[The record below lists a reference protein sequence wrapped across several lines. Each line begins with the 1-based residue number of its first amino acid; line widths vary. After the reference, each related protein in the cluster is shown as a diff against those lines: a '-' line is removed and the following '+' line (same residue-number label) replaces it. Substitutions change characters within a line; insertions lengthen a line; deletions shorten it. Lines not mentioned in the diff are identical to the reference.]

1 MLVLGV
7 RIQRPLWPPR
17 RCCLRIR
24 CSFASSSY
32 PHQFVEDECGD
43 FLTWLRQKAGAEISS
58 VLSIGNSIYGRSLF
72 ACKPIQAGD
81 CILKIPYS
89 VQLAPDNLHPS
100 INSLLGKD
108 VSDVAKLAL
117 VVLLHQRLGQASEW
131 APYISHLP
139 RVTDMHSTILWSDE
153 ELKMIKISSLYHETL
168 KHKAQIEKDFF
179 SIKHVF
185 DRFPEYFQE
194 VTLHE
199 FKHAYNL
206 VESRAW
212 ISTRG
217 VSMIPFADFF
227 NHDAYSETDVLS
239 DDFKQVS
246 EVIADENYAPGEEVL
261 IRYGKFS
268 NARLLLDFG
277 FIIPHNKYDQVK
289 VEVIASQHDH
299 LHALKLDLLHRHMIP
314 CLKDVNDLSSQEN
327 GFMVMEVK
335 PSSGKG
341 RGIPQSL
348 RALAR
353 VLCCTSPQELQDLA
367 MEATQN
373 DGRLARI
380 PLKNRDREVEA
391 HQLLH
396 SRFNHMI
403 ENYNAALESLTHHS
417 SKENTGR
424 MQLARN
430 FLTGELRILES
441 ASVWLKNYCDTLKQ
455 TGSSIQRRSQAQCV
469 NVIKLYAGK
478 NIQERISNLGFVRGD
493 FIRNMPRYNDRHGT
507 TRLYVGHLASRTRSR
522 DLEDIFSRYGRI
534 RDVDMKRD
542 YAFVEFKDPRDA
554 DDARYS
560 LNGRDVDGSR
570 IVVEFAKG
578 VPRGSGGGGGGGGY
592 GGSREYLGRGPP
604 PGSGRCFNCGLD
616 GHWARDCKAGD
627 WKNKCYRCGEHGHIE
642 RNCQNSPKK
651 VKRGRSYSHTP
662 TPPRRGRSQSRSLSR
677 SRSYSRSRSPA
688 KRERST
694 ERAERRSR
702 TPRRDR
708 ASPLSSKGRKH
719 SRSPSPSPSPTDHAR
734 RPKAT
739 SRSPAQDDVRDGSRS
754 PDNRSPAE
762 ENGHSRSPS
771 PVARGNGTPLED
783 EDVVNNGSPD
793 PSESG

>member
-7 RIQRPLWPPR
+7 RIQRPLWPPS

-24 CSFASSSY
+24 GSFASSSY

-100 INSLLGKD
+100 INSLLGKY

-455 TGSSIQRRSQAQCV
+455 RGSSIQR
-469 NVIKLYAGK
+469 
-478 NIQERISNLGFVRGD
+478 
-493 FIRNMPRYNDRHGT
+493 
-507 TRLYVGHLASRTRSR
+507 
-522 DLEDIFSRYGRI
+522 
-534 RDVDMKRD
+534 
-542 YAFVEFKDPRDA
+542 
-554 DDARYS
+554 
-560 LNGRDVDGSR
+560 
-570 IVVEFAKG
+570 
-578 VPRGSGGGGGGGGY
+578 
-592 GGSREYLGRGPP
+592 
-604 PGSGRCFNCGLD
+604 
-616 GHWARDCKAGD
+616 
-627 WKNKCYRCGEHGHIE
+627 
-642 RNCQNSPKK
+642 
-651 VKRGRSYSHTP
+651 
-662 TPPRRGRSQSRSLSR
+662 
-677 SRSYSRSRSPA
+677 
-688 KRERST
+688 
-694 ERAERRSR
+694 
-702 TPRRDR
+702 
-708 ASPLSSKGRKH
+708 
-719 SRSPSPSPSPTDHAR
+719 
-734 RPKAT
+734 
-739 SRSPAQDDVRDGSRS
+739 
-754 PDNRSPAE
+754 
-762 ENGHSRSPS
+762 
-771 PVARGNGTPLED
+771 
-783 EDVVNNGSPD
+783 
-793 PSESG
+793 